1 MQMTED
7 EVAALIKKCKEE
19 GKTEEKFVRASF
31 HRPTSFRPRKHPAL
45 PPFAT
50 HAARAARAARAPR
63 RYIESGSTRAAAGD
77 FRRFQENNEAVVGTN
92 GWSMFIKETGME
104 TARLL

>member
-31 HRPTSFRPRKHPAL
+31 HRPTSFRPRKHSAL
-45 PPFAT
+45 PPFAP
-50 HAARAARAARAPR
+50 HAARAAPAPR
-63 RYIESGSTRAAAGD
+63 RYIESRSTRAAAGD
-77 FRRFQENNEAVVGTN
+77 FRRFQENNEALVGTN

-104 TARLL
+104 TPRLL

>member
-45 PPFAT
+45 PPV
-50 HAARAARAARAPR
+50 
-63 RYIESGSTRAAAGD
+63 YDSGDD
-77 FRRFQENNEAVVGTN
+77 FVDLT
-92 GWSMFIKETGME
+92 
-104 TARLL
+104 